1 MSRASY
7 TYLDESDW
15 RARIAG
21 AERLCCSCSLC
32 PRGCGVDRPAGGKGF
47 CGAGA
52 GMRISSIFPHHGEE
66 PPISGAGGSGTVFF
80 SHCTLRCVFCQN
92 YQISHQGEGA
102 EYTVEELARRMVW
115 LQECGCCNVNLVT
128 PTHYLPWILRALHAA
143 SAQGLGI
150 PVVYNCGEYEREEVL
165 RLLDGIVDIYLPDMK
180 YGDNRAAGRLSGADD
195 YVEVNRRAIREMF
208 RQVGPLNCDS
218 SGMALRGLLIRHLV
232 LPNGHGGSGKVV
244 EFLAGHFDP
253 DDIAVSV
260 MAQYAPRYRAGEHPE
275 IARRISREEYERAR
289 AWFEDAGFGGY
300 YQDAPRMDESF
311 LIDFTR
317 RKFERLGGES
327 S

>member
-1 MSRASY
+1 MIHASY
-7 TYLDESDW
+7 TFLTDSEWQS
-15 RARIAG
+15 RISL
-21 AERLCCSCSLC
+21 AEQIASECELC
-32 PRGCGVDRPAGGKGF
+32 PRSCGVDRLKGGKGF
-47 CGAGA
+47 CTAGA
-52 GMRISSIFPHHGEE
+52 VPRISSIFPHHGEE

-92 YQISHQGEGA
+92 YQISHQGEGG
-102 EYTVEELARRMVW
+102 EYAVAELARRMVW
-115 LQECGCCNVNLVT
+115 LQESGCHNVNLVT

-143 SAQGLGI
+143 ANRGLRI
-150 PVVYNCGEYEREEVL
+150 PVVYNCGGYERAEAL

-180 YGDNRAAGRLSGADD
+180 YGDNRAAGRFSGAED
-195 YVEVNRRAIREMF
+195 YVEVNQGAIREMF
-208 RQVGPLNCDS
+208 RQVGPLKLDS
-218 SGMALRGLLIRHLV
+218 SAGALRGLLIRHLV
-232 LPNGHGGSGKVV
+232 LPAGHAGSRKVA

-260 MAQYAPRYRAGEHPE
+260 MAQYAPQYRACEHPE

-289 AWFEDAGFGGY
+289 AWFENAGFGGY

-317 RKFERLGGES
+317 RKFERLG
-327 S
+327 